1 MDFGPLTF
9 LFFSIMIFERKQKYW
24 WPFQQSWAVNEFLKV
39 FIGLSTLFL
48 HTSMWMTLYL
58 EETLKFHLNCT
69 ISDCDPLNY
78 ISSDLTQKRSRRFFY
93 FQWTTKTTTHSLNWC
108 FLGRF
113 FMERKFSFIL
123 LCIKCLS
130 SKKIRFA

>member
-1 MDFGPLTF
+1 MDGLLEMGF
-9 LFFSIMIFERKQKYW
+9 LYEVDFSIMIFERKQKYW
-24 WPFQQSWAVNEFLKV
+24 WPFQQSWAVNGFPKV
-39 FIGLSTLFL
+39 FIGLSRATLFR

-58 EETLKFHLNCT
+58 EETLKYHWNCT

-93 FQWTTKTTTHSLNWC
+93 FQWTTKTTTNSLNWC

-123 LCIKCLS
+123 LCIKWLS
-130 SKKIRFA
+130 